1 MQGLGALKAGVRGVQ
16 GAPGRRRDHTRPT
29 LGDGL
34 WCPLLAIVRIA
45 SRQARRGR
53 APATCPCTP
62 RAGED
67 PPGFQ
72 GLCLV
77 GDHRTLGHRGWL
89 WLSGWEMVVVGGWPL
104 LGWASE
110 ALMTH
115 SSVGPCWATSVGLS
129 PAGSRAAGGVWC
141 LLGNIKT

>member
-1 MQGLGALKAGVRGVQ
+1 M
-16 GAPGRRRDHTRPT
+16 H
-29 LGDGL
+29 
-34 WCPLLAIVRIA
+34 LLP
-45 SRQARRGR
+45 
-53 APATCPCTP
+53 APAPLKP
-62 RAGED
+62 GED
-67 PPGFQ
+67 PLGFQ

-77 GDHRTLGHRGWL
+77 GNHRTLGHRGWL
-89 WLSGWEMVVVGGWPL
+89 CLSGWEMVVVGGCSLP
-104 LGWASE
+104 GWASE